1 MRIAAL
7 ILMFLLM
14 PCVAALA
21 DVPCDDIASAAGGAA
36 KKRNEQVQEN
46 LNSTIPNPEE
56 NRDELA
62 SCMDAV
68 NSLGGA
74 FSMEVQLPSME
85 EIIEKMCEQ
94 VDNYIEEKIESTMR
108 KTESEIEGALGK
120 NSPFQVSLTPGTISK
135 PLTGQLK

>member
-7 ILMFLLM
+7 IFMFLLM
-14 PCVAALA
+14 PCAALA

-46 LNSTIPNPEE
+46 LNSTIPDPEE

-68 NSLGGA
+68 NALGGA
-74 FSMEVQLPSME
+74 FSMGVQVPSME
-85 EIIEKMCEQ
+85 EIIEKMCDQ
-94 VDNYIEEKIESTMR
+94 VDSYMEEKIESTMR
-108 KTESEIEGALGK
+108 KTESEIESSLGK